1 MYIYISHILRK
12 NPDEKNI
19 PRLAELFYSHLSLF
33 KASTIFGPSPRI
45 HLLRDCSEAVR
56 LCVPFFVRIT
66 RLTQSSSMHV
76 LLTSGLSLEFLR
88 SWMQWSSRWN
98 LGRVL
103 QYLSRKFNDLPAR
116 DMYIE
121 RNIDPT
127 ISLWSCSS
135 SVKNI
140 SACASMPTHESAA
153 QRQVHISFRATCMP
167 GFALTGGFC
176 EVSCASQLS
185 TTYVSNPL
193 HFSSVWWALTGWGSN
208 HVTWQTSSASKMHGT
223 ATSQCWPQESTVPSP
238 KLSTRI
244 RASHAHIPSERHEED
259 RPPASWR

>member
-1 MYIYISHILRK
+1 MKKTFHGWQSFFILTSACSK
-12 NPDEKNI
+12 HPPSLGPTLESIFWGIVQKQS
-19 PRLAELFYSHLSLF
+19 ACVFLFSCALR
-33 KASTIFGPSPRI
+33 AWPS
-45 HLLRDCSEAVR
+45 
-56 LCVPFFVRIT
+56 
-66 RLTQSSSMHV
+66 SSSMHV

-193 HFSSVWWALTGWGSN
+193 HFSSAMSDSVWWALTGWGSN

-259 RPPASWR
+259 RPPASWC